1 MVATEANLREI
12 TGEQVDPAT
21 LPTCMRIQAYFT

>member
-21 LPTCMRIQAYFT
+21 RPTYMRILAYFT